1 MSYLF
6 ILVPFL
12 LLLILNLFPQ
22 RKMEAIAF
30 WSCLLVFSCQ
40 ALFAFFSVFL
50 RWNIYWPETLF
61 GFNLY
66 FDRLALF
73 LLFNVGL
80 VGAVALLVG
89 HPTIKYEHERFNF
102 KNLMLVSLIGI
113 NGIAMVRDL
122 FSLYL
127 FIEVTA
133 IATFILI
140 ALQRDRFAIEG
151 VLKYLILSVV
161 ATTLMLSSI
170 SLFLLFAGG
179 LSFPA
184 LRAAV
189 NASGGNFLILS
200 AIALFLCGLF
210 IKGGLFPFH
219 GWLPDAYTAAPASVS
234 VFLAGIVTKAS
245 GIFALI
251 RFLTSVT
258 GFSPPIKSILLL
270 VGALSV
276 VTGALAAIGQKDI
289 KRMLAY
295 SSISQMGYI
304 ILGLGAGTKLG
315 IFAALFHFLNHALFK
330 GQLFVNA
337 AAVEEQVGSR
347 DMRKMGG
354 LAQNMPVTGTTA
366 LLASLSAAG
375 IPPLAGFWSKLFI
388 IMALWL
394 TGNYTYAIIAVLT
407 SVITLGYF
415 LALQRQVFFGKIRE
429 ELCNIREAN
438 IYVVLPAV
446 ILSSLTV
453 FIGLCFPLV
462 MSLIFK

>member
-1 MSYLF
+1 M
-6 ILVPFL
+6 
-12 LLLILNLFPQ
+12 
-22 RKMEAIAF
+22 
-30 WSCLLVFSCQ
+30 
-40 ALFAFFSVFL
+40 
-50 RWNIYWPETLF
+50 
-61 GFNLY
+61 
-66 FDRLALF
+66 
-73 LLFNVGL
+73 
-80 VGAVALLVG
+80 
-89 HPTIKYEHERFNF
+89 
-102 KNLMLVSLIGI
+102 
-113 NGIAMVRDL
+113 
-122 FSLYL
+122 
-127 FIEVTA
+127 
-133 IATFILI
+133 
-140 ALQRDRFAIEG
+140 
-151 VLKYLILSVV
+151 
-161 ATTLMLSSI
+161 
-170 SLFLLFAGG
+170 
-179 LSFPA
+179 
-184 LRAAV
+184 
-189 NASGGNFLILS
+189 
-200 AIALFLCGLF
+200 
-210 IKGGLFPFH
+210 
-219 GWLPDAYTAAPASVS
+219 
-234 VFLAGIVTKAS
+234 
-245 GIFALI
+245 
-251 RFLTSVT
+251 
-258 GFSPPIKSILLL
+258 
-270 VGALSV
+270 

-347 DMRKMGG
+347 DMQKMGG

-394 TGNYTYAIIAVLT
+394 TGHYTYAIIAVLT

>member
-30 WSCLLVFSCQ
+30 WTCMLVFSGQ
-40 ALFAFFSVFL
+40 TLFAFFCVFS
-50 RWNIYWPETLF
+50 RWNIYWPETLL

-73 LLFNVGL
+73 LLFTVGL
-80 VGAVALLVG
+80 VGAVAMLVG
-89 HPTIKYEHERFNF
+89 HFTIKYEHERFNF

-122 FSLYL
+122 FTLYL

-170 SLFLLFAGG
+170 ALFLLFAGG
-179 LSFPA
+179 LSFPV

-245 GIFALI
+245 GIFALT

-347 DMRKMGG
+347 DMQKMGG

-394 TGNYTYAIIAVLT
+394 TGHYTYAIIAVLT